1 MVGRKGG
8 RMLLNI
14 HSYYSLRYGTLSLEQ
29 LVECMLTGGYDTAV
43 LTDINNS
50 TGVLDFIRQGRAAG
64 LNPLAGMEYRQGDRL
79 LYIGIARNEEGFR
92 ELNEWMTAA
101 NREGRPVPEAAPAFD
116 HAYVVYPLGSRA
128 VGELREQEYIGVRPS
143 EINRIRL
150 APAAELE
157 RYVILAPVTF
167 GGSGGATAEYKLHT
181 QLRAIDHNVLIS
193 QLEPGQVAAPDEV
206 LLSRHK
212 LMEHYREVPQL
223 IRNTNRLLAGCSFDF
238 DFKKIKNKE
247 TFTGNPYDD
256 KQLLAKYTM
265 DGFTRRY
272 GKSHA
277 VAKERMVKELEII
290 DRLHFSSYF
299 LITDDICRYAR
310 GRDFHYVGR
319 GSGANSIVAYCLGIT
334 DVCPIEL
341 DLYFERFLNPK
352 RKSPPDF
359 DIDFSWDQ
367 RDEIYDYIFKRYR
380 TGHTGLM
387 GAMSTFKG
395 RSMIRELGKI
405 YGLPKAEIDRMVHE
419 PRHMLNKNEVTDMI
433 LSVCDRLRDF
443 PNQRTIHA
451 SGVLISERPLTY
463 YSALDFPPKGLPTV
477 QYDMYV
483 AEDIG
488 FEKFDILS
496 QRGIG
501 HIKDCREIVQQNRG
515 ETIGTG
521 DPQRFFKD
529 PKIAEQLKS
538 ANTIGCFYIE
548 SPAMRQLLTKL
559 RCDDYLTL
567 VAASSIIRPGV
578 ASSGM
583 MKAYIER
590 HLDPSK
596 AEYPHPVFREQLEET
611 YGVMVYQED
620 VMKIGH
626 HYGGLDLADADVL
639 RRMMSGKYRHVNHML
654 EIRDKYFDHC
664 RRMKYPEETSME
676 IWRQMESFA
685 GYSFNKAHSASF
697 AVESYQSLYLKTYY
711 PLEFMVAVLNNYGG
725 FYGRKVYVN
734 EARKAGATINLP
746 CVNRSVTNTTIYGE
760 DIYLGFDGLLNL
772 EERLARQIPLEREQ
786 HGDYQGLENF
796 VLRTGAGLEQLIV
809 LIRCGAFRFLG
820 MGKKELLWE
829 AHLLLS
835 GQKHKAP
842 AGVPLF
848 ASMATK
854 PTLPALETSL
864 LEDLYDEIELMGFPI
879 SGSFFDLARSDFR
892 GDVLA
897 AGLSAVAAFA
907 AEAATES
914 RAAAAVAAPQAR
926 SAHQT
931 VQTVRMVGDFV
942 CDKDVKTKNGQRMKF
957 GTFFDANGD
966 FFDTIHFPPSL
977 ARYPLRGAG
986 LYLLEGK
993 IVWDFGCPA
1002 LEVSRCGRMPLQ
1014 SDPRSQ

>member
-1 MVGRKGG
+1 
-8 RMLLNI
+8 MLLNL

-29 LVECMLTGGYDTAV
+29 LIECMLLEGYDTAV

-50 TGVLDFIRQGRAAG
+50 TGVLDFIRLGRAAG

-79 LYIGIARNEEGFR
+79 LYIGIARNGEGFR

-101 NREGRPVPEAAPAFD
+101 NREARPVPEVAPAFD
-116 HAYVVYPLGSRA
+116 HAFVIYPFGSRK
-128 VGELREQEYIGVRPS
+128 VGELRENEYIGVRPTGV
-143 EINRIRL
+143 NRIL
-150 APAAELE
+150 TAPAGDLE

-167 GGSGGATAEYKLHT
+167 GAAGSDTAGAAGATTGAAGSAAEYKLHT
-181 QLRAIDHNVLIS
+181 QLRAIDHNLLIS
-193 QLEPGQVAAPDEV
+193 QLEPGQVAAPDE
-206 LLSRHK
+206 
-212 LMEHYREVPQL
+212 LMLPRQQLTGYFRQVPQL
-223 IRNTNRLLAGCSFDF
+223 ILNTNKLLAQCSFDF
-238 DFKKIKNKE
+238 DFGKVKNKE
-247 TFTGNPYDD
+247 TFTGNQYDD

-265 DGFTRRY
+265 DGFVRRY
-272 GKSHA
+272 GKSNA
-277 VAKERMVKELEII
+277 KAKERALQELEII
-290 DRLHFSSYF
+290 DRLNFSSYF

-319 GSGANSIVAYCLGIT
+319 GSGANSVVAYCLGIT

-380 TGHTGLM
+380 TGHTALM

-395 RSMIRELGKI
+395 RSMIRELGKV

-477 QYDMYV
+477 QYNMYV

-501 HIKDCREIVQQNRG
+501 HIKDCREIVERNQGVSISTDHPR
-515 ETIGTG
+515 
-521 DPQRFFKD
+521 RFFED
-529 PKIAEQLKS
+529 PKVAAQLRN

-559 RCDDYLTL
+559 RCDNYLTL

-590 HLDPSK
+590 HHDPSK
-596 AEYPHPVFREQLEET
+596 AVYPHPVFREQLEET

-639 RRMMSGKYRHVNHML
+639 RRMMSGKYRHVDHLL

-664 RRMKYPEETSME
+664 RRMKHPEETSLE

-711 PLEFMVAVLNNYGG
+711 PREFMVAVLNNYGG

-734 EARKAGATINLP
+734 EARKAGARIRLP

-760 DIYLGFDGLLNL
+760 DIYMGFDGLLHL
-772 EERLARQIPLEREQ
+772 EQRLARLIPSEREQ
-786 HGDYQGLENF
+786 NGDYTGLENF
-796 VLRTGAGLEQLIV
+796 VLRTGAGLEQLVV
-809 LIRCGAFRFLG
+809 LIRCGAFRFTG
-820 MGKKELLWE
+820 TGKKELLWE
-829 AHLLLS
+829 AHLLLA
-835 GQKHKAP
+835 GQKRWQP
-842 AGVPLF
+842 SVPLF
-848 ASMATK
+848 ASMAAK
-854 PTLPALETSL
+854 PVLPALETSV
-864 LEDLYDEIELMGFPI
+864 LEDLYDEIELMGFPV
-879 SGSFFDLARSDFR
+879 SGSMFDLARSDFR
-892 GDVLA
+892 GDLLVRDLEE
-897 AGLSAVAAFA
+897 G
-907 AEAATES
+907 ATDAS
-914 RAAAAVAAPQAR
+914 RPRVEDTGSQ
-926 SAHQT
+926 
-931 VQTVRMVGDFV
+931 VENQTVRMVGDFV
-942 CDKDVKTKNGQRMKF
+942 CDKDVRTKNGQRMKF
-957 GTFFDANGD
+957 GTFFDVNGD
-966 FFDTIHFPPSL
+966 FFDTVHFPPSL
-977 ARYPLRGAG
+977 TRYPLRGSG

-1002 LEVSRCGRMPLQ
+1002 MEVSRCGRMPLKN
-1014 SDPRSQ
+1014 DPRSQ